1 MFVTLKAAFTTLN
14 QTRFTFG
21 NDRITITNITVVH
34 IQYFILLPNAKT
46 KQSKLIAV
54 FIFDKSSFIILW
66 HDLKYFLHEAHIN

>member
-46 KQSKLIAV
+46 KQFCEISIDMG
-54 FIFDKSSFIILW
+54 FM
-66 HDLKYFLHEAHIN
+66 